1 MKRIN
6 LSVCHILLA
15 VITIPSTA
23 AALGLEVTAGAWYQ
37 SPKGQ
42 LAFKPDDAG
51 DILDIEND
59 LKYEDETQFL
69 GRLKIDMPLLIP
81 NVYVMATPMEF
92 EGTGRKDLS
101 FKFGDVN
108 FVGSA
113 DFFSKTTLDNYDIA
127 LYYGIPLLETATL
140 DKLNIDLGVN
150 VRIIDFETKVTQES
164 SGIDETKSLTLP
176 IPMVFAALQFRP
188 IERLTFEAEGRGI
201 AIGNDKTYSL
211 LGRLRLNVI
220 GPVFVTGGYRYDNID
235 IDEKGVVIDADFK
248 GPFAEAGLSF

>member
-1 MKRIN
+1 MNRIN
-6 LSVCHILLA
+6 LSICTFMLV
-15 VITIPSTA
+15 VITLPSTA
-23 AALGLEVTAGAWYQ
+23 AALGLEVAAGAWFQ

-42 LAFKPDDAG
+42 LGFEPDDAG
-51 DILDIEND
+51 DILDIENE
-59 LKYEDETQFL
+59 LKYGDETQFL

-92 EGTGRKDLS
+92 EGTGRKDLN

-113 DFFSKTTLDNYDIA
+113 DFFSKTTLDHLDIA
-127 LYYGIPLLETATL
+127 LYYGIPLMETATFN
-140 DKLNIDLGVN
+140 KLNIDLGVN
-150 VRIIDFETKVTQES
+150 VRIIDFEAKVTQES
-164 SGIDETKSLTLP
+164 SGIDETRSFTIP

-188 IERLTFEAEGRGI
+188 IERLSFEAEGRGI
-201 AIGNDKTYSL
+201 AIGNDKSYSV

-235 IDEKGVVIDADFK
+235 VDEKGVVIDADFR

>member
-15 VITIPSTA
+15 VIMIPSTA

-59 LKYEDETQFL
+59 LKYDDETQFL

-81 NVYVMATPMEF
+81 NIYVMATPMEF
-92 EGTGRKDLS
+92 EGTGRKDLN

-108 FVGSA
+108 FDGSA
-113 DFFSKTTLDNYDIA
+113 DFFSKTTLDNFDIA

-164 SGIDETKSLTLP
+164 PGIDETKSLTLP
-176 IPMVFAALQFRP
+176 VPMVFAALQFRP

-201 AIGNDKTYSL
+201 SIGNDKTYSL
-211 LGRLRLNVI
+211 LGRLRLNVF
-220 GPVFVTGGYRYDNID
+220 GPVFVTGGYRYDNFD
-235 IDEKGVVIDADFK
+235 IDEKGIVIDADFK

>member
-1 MKRIN
+1 MKQIS
-6 LSVCHILLA
+6 LWVCHILLA
-15 VITIPSTA
+15 VIIIPSTV

-42 LAFKPDDAG
+42 LAFKPDDTG

-59 LKYEDETQFL
+59 LKYGDETKFL

-81 NVYVMATPMEF
+81 NIYVMATPMEF
-92 EGTGRKDLS
+92 EGTGRKDLN
-101 FKFGDVN
+101 FKFGDAN
-108 FVGSA
+108 FDGNA
-113 DFFSKTTLDNYDIA
+113 DLFSKTTLDHFDIA
-127 LYYGIPLLETATL
+127 LYYGLPLLETATL

-150 VRIIDFETKVTQES
+150 VRIIDFATKVTQKS
-164 SGIDETKSLTLP
+164 SGSDEAKSFTLP

-188 IERLTFEAEGRGI
+188 TERLSFEAEGRGI

-235 IDEKGVVIDADFK
+235 IHEKGVVIDTDFG